1 MRRWVIAAVW
11 GFVGLWAIAVYWLAG
26 AIPRSQADLLGFVGT
41 ILLFYPTAS
50 TEIWKWAVRNLP
62 ISGAPGAP
70 GASRGNPD
78 DFLRETEE
86 AAVRALGRFSCFHAL
101 CYFAG
106 LSLIALGFGAGWL
119 A

>member
-1 MRRWVIAAVW
+1 MQRWVIAAVW
-11 GFVGLWAIAVYWLAG
+11 GFVVLWAIAVYWLAG
-26 AIPRSQADLLGFVGT
+26 AIPRSRADLLGFVGT

-62 ISGAPGAP
+62 ISGAA

-86 AAVRALGRFSCFHAL
+86 AALRALGRFSYFHAL

-106 LSLIALGFGAGWL
+106 LSLIALGFGAQWL